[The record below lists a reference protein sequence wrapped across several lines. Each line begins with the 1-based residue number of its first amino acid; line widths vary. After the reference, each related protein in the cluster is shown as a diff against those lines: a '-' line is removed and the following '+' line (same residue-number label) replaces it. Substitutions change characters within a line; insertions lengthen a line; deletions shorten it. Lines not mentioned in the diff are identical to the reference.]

1 MKISKY
7 LLPVLKETPKEAAIP
22 SHQLMLRAG
31 MIRQL
36 TSGIYEW
43 MPLGLKVLRK
53 VEKIVREEMDKAG
66 CLEILMPMLQPKEL
80 WEESGRGDAYGKE
93 RLEMQD
99 RHGRTMI
106 YGPTA
111 EEVVTDIFR
120 KNVVSY
126 KDLPMVLYNIQWKFR
141 DEIRPR
147 FGLMRG
153 REFLM
158 KDAYSFNKDK
168 AGAEETYYKM
178 YEAYVNIFK
187 RIGVKILPAQA
198 DSGEI
203 GGDMS
208 HEFMLLAD
216 TGESEV
222 FYDKKFEE
230 QDVSVEELKKIY
242 VATDEIHKSE
252 DCPISKEYIR
262 SKRGI
267 ELGHIFYLGQKYTEA
282 LNAKLIDENGKEFY
296 PEMGCYGLGIS
307 RIVAGLI
314 EASYD
319 DSGIV
324 WPEAVAPFAVGLINI
339 RTGDEECD
347 KACEDLY
354 NKLNQAGIETLYD
367 DRKISAG
374 QKFGTMDLIGLPYQV
389 VIGPRGLKE
398 GKVEFKQRNNPDEKI
413 MVDIEKVVDF
423 IKGK

>member
-1 MKISKY
+1 MKISAY
-7 LLPVLKETPKEAAIP
+7 LLPTLKETPKEAAIP

-43 MPLGLKVLRK
+43 LPLGLKVLRK
-53 VEKIVREEMDKAG
+53 VENIVREEMDKAG

-99 RHGRTMI
+99 RHNRTMI

-120 KNVVSY
+120 KNIFSY
-126 KDLPMVLYNIQWKFR
+126 KELPKVLYNIQWKFR

-158 KDAYSFNKDK
+158 KDAYSFNINKDEATK
-168 AGAEETYYKM
+168 TYYKM
-178 YEAYVNIFK
+178 YEAYVNIFN

-222 FYDKKFEE
+222 FYDKKFDEKE
-230 QDVSVEELKKIY
+230 LSVEELKEIY
-242 VATDEIHKSE
+242 VATDEVHKPE
-252 DCPISKEYIR
+252 ECPISKENIR

-267 ELGHIFYLGQKYTEA
+267 EMGHIFYLGTKYTEA
-282 LNAKLIDENGKEFY
+282 LNAKLSDKDGKEFF

-314 EASYD
+314 EANHD
-319 DSGIV
+319 DNGIV
-324 WPEAVAPFAVGLINI
+324 WPKAVAPFSVGLINI
-339 RTGDEECD
+339 RTGDEACD

-354 NKLNQAGIETLYD
+354 NALNNAGIETLYD
-367 DRKISAG
+367 DRKTSAG

-398 GKVEFKQRNNPDEKI
+398 GKVEFKARNNPNEKI

-423 IKGK
+423 IRER